1 MNNENKKTP
10 WYIAGLHFECVQ
22 CCGCC
27 CGPDEG
33 YVWATKREVEL
44 IAKYL
49 EMTVKQFREKY
60 TRKIVTRTSLLEKP
74 GNKDCMFITETHG
87 KKTCSIYPV
96 RPNQCRTWPFWKANL
111 ATADEWNHTA
121 SKCRGINRG
130 RLYTFEEINEKL

>member
-1 MNNENKKTP
+1 MNSKHKKTP
-10 WYIAGLHFECVQ
+10 WYIAGLHFECAQ

-44 IAKYL
+44 MAEHL
-49 EMTVKQFREKY
+49 DMTVKQFREKY
-60 TRKIVTRTSLLEKP
+60 TRKIGTRTSLLEKP
-74 GNKDCMFITETHG
+74 ENKDCVFITEKG
-87 KKTCSIYPV
+87 GQKICSIYPV

-111 ATADEWNHTA
+111 TTADAWNHTA
-121 SKCRGINRG
+121 SKCPGINRG